1 MLFHVR
7 GNESMGYH
15 FLLASMEWFI
25 DFSIYSFEGHYATN
39 LADIAILRV
48 ISKFYMLHLN
58 LKSMSFLVRSSQR
71 TSGHPQKYGSSKM
84 KDLLSRPMQR
94 PSTLVYRLFIH

>member
-48 ISKFYMLHLN
+48 ISKFYM
-58 LKSMSFLVRSSQR
+58 
-71 TSGHPQKYGSSKM
+71 
-84 KDLLSRPMQR
+84 
-94 PSTLVYRLFIH
+94 FI